1 MVLKVQINGVGIN
14 THTER
19 YYNIPQ
25 GTVVPVGSKLLGEG
39 YYWRNNNQ
47 CTTENVNKDSWYN
60 NGFYCTGRVLEEDAM
75 NY

>member
-1 MVLKVQINGVGIN
+1 MFKITDQYD
-14 THTER
+14 ESR
-19 YYNIPQ
+19 YNIPQ
-25 GTVVPVGSKLLGEG
+25 GTVVPLGSKLHADIHNWPN